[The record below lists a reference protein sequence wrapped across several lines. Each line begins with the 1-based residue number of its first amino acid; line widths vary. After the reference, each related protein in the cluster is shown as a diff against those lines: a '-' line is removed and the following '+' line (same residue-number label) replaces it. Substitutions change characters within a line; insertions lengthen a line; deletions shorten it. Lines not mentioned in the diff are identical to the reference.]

1 MNGDTNKSKAKSNK
15 KDAVMKTTVK
25 YIVLKSL
32 DYQLGTSLFEDE
44 FDADAQYFDQIPS
57 IIEYQNL
64 RFKVV
69 SKEQKRLQLIDENE
83 EHQTIIVRVLV
94 I

>member
-1 MNGDTNKSKAKSNK
+1 MHNILIKFRA
-15 KDAVMKTTVK
+15 
-25 YIVLKSL
+25 
-32 DYQLGTSLFEDE
+32 LFD
-44 FDADAQYFDQIPS
+44 IK
-57 IIEYQNL
+57 NL